1 MERHRL
7 SSTELIATAGGL
19 LLLISLFLP
28 WYGTDSA
35 NRFANI
41 DGERGT
47 FSCWDVHPILR
58 WLLLLAALAPFI
70 LAYII
75 VRGHQLSWA
84 RGELTAVVA
93 IAALGLL
100 LFNAFGGPAGR
111 AVERHQ
117 PRVGLVRRPA
127 RHPAHALRLG
137 QAVVGDRARPQAP
150 GGHLSRWTAAVPTA
164 TSPSSSSA

>member
-1 MERHRL
+1 VERHRL

-28 WYGTDSA
+28 WYGTDPA

-58 WLLLLAALAPFI
+58 WLLLAAAVAPFI

-75 VRGHQLSWA
+75 ATDTELSWA
-84 RGELTAVVA
+84 RGEMTAVTS
-93 IAALGLL
+93 IAAFGLIVYNGIIDRPGEPSSAISLKFGWFLAVLGTLMMI
-100 LFNAFGGPAGR
+100 AGAALR
-111 AVERHQ
+111 SSEHER
-117 PRVGLVRRPA
+117 PRRP
-127 RHPAHALRLG
+127 
-137 QAVVGDRARPQAP
+137 P
-150 GGHLSRWTAAVPTA
+150 GAI
-164 TSPSSSSA
+164 